1 MYRTPPKSKKLQE
14 ESLETTRLSSSQPK
28 LNYSRSE
35 QKFKTEEIFKLRKRA
50 GVKWLFIVLVL
61 EYRYKTWSKLGNQSV
76 RI

>member
-50 GVKWLFIVLVL
+50 GVK
-61 EYRYKTWSKLGNQSV
+61 
-76 RI
+76 